1 MVVIRYL
8 LCFNINPHTIRKH
21 IRKKKM
27 HSGISGL
34 PADDEVRHGDQKGP
48 ERHQQAAERYDLGS
62 VEFGTK
68 ITHKGNHQQISYR
81 VRTIGEGVDKKGRSR
96 YLRI

>member
-1 MVVIRYL
+1 ML
-8 LCFNINPHTIRKH
+8 TITS
-21 IRKKKM
+21 
-27 HSGISGL
+27 HSQVRGL
-34 PADDEVRHGDQKGP
+34 PADDEVGRGHQKGP

-81 VRTIGEGVDKKGRSR
+81 VRTIGEAVDKKGSSR
-96 YLRI
+96 HSSL